1 MAGDLI
7 WMENTRWRETGRQVK
22 VGPLDGRLMIF
33 IVIFFLSPSYFLL
46 YLALAAMLFFYA
58 LEYMGYTLPN
68 ALRKMSV
75 LASGRR
81 KNGVHYWRQH
91 KFRL

>member
-1 MAGDLI
+1 MSNSLI
-7 WMENTRWRETGRQVK
+7 WMENTRWRESGRQVK

-33 IVIFFLSPSYFLL
+33 IVIFFLSPSFFLL
-46 YLALAAMLFFYA
+46 YLAIAAMLFFYA

-68 ALRKMSV
+68 ALRKLGV
-75 LASGRR
+75 LCSGKR

-91 KFRL
+91 KFRY